1 MLLFLGKTPPL
12 FLYWFLYHFLID
24 LCRPI
29 TAQDSL
35 QWFAFLVICKNV
47 SQNYRMKAIK
57 IIICLILLG
66 LFSYIGY
73 LAFLP
78 EPPEWTGFGKSI
90 KDEKIEP
97 AKTLFDWLDLL
108 IIPFSVALLGWLY
121 KEAEKSKNQ
130 KIEEERARSESL
142 NSFFNGITDLL
153 KDHDLSGKPSNQT
166 KAMAKTRI
174 NVTLSQLDGSRKGQ
188 LLQFLYESDLID
200 ISPKLKLL
208 GANFNDSILDQ
219 IVLGGS
225 EIRGAYFQNA
235 SIKEANL
242 NGIMLNSSNLENANL
257 SGSLVDNSDF
267 GYTNLKNSKMK
278 NMDLTTVDFI
288 GADLTSADLRGSTI
302 KQSQLDSIFNKKGIK
317 TTKKKII

>member
-1 MLLFLGKTPPL
+1 
-12 FLYWFLYHFLID
+12 
-24 LCRPI
+24 
-29 TAQDSL
+29 
-35 QWFAFLVICKNV
+35 
-47 SQNYRMKAIK
+47 MKAIK
-57 IIICLILLG
+57 ITITCILLG
-66 LFSYIGY
+66 LLCYIGY

-78 EPPEWTGFGKSI
+78 EPPAWTGFGKLI

-108 IIPFSVALLGWLY
+108 IIPLSIGLLGWLY
-121 KEAEKSKNQ
+121 KEAEKSKTK

-142 NSFFNGITDLL
+142 NSFFNIITDLL
-153 KDHDLSGKPSNQT
+153 KDHDLSGTPSKQT

-174 NVTLSQLDGSRKGQ
+174 NVTLSQLDGGRKGQ

-200 ISPKLKLL
+200 ISPKMKLL

-225 EIRGAYFQNA
+225 EIRGAYFKNA
-235 SIKEANL
+235 TIKEANL
-242 NGIMLNSSNLENANL
+242 NGIILNSSNLENANL

-267 GYTNLKNSKMK
+267 GYTNLKNSVMK
-278 NMDLTTVDFI
+278 NMNLTTVDFT
-288 GADLTSADLRGSTI
+288 GADLTNADLSGSTI

-317 TTKKKII
+317 TTKNKII